1 MMRLFLCLI
10 ASIYT
15 ATSFAAGGSVL
26 VERSVKFKKEG
37 ATPSYKQSVRV
48 YYKTTQTTVPLN
60 IPSYFFK
67 KALKNPQFNLG
78 STYMWKSAFEST
90 VNDTLLSQLNK
101 YGIDTLL
108 LSPGTNGIKITDFL
122 TKAQN
127 QSIHVS
133 RLLSENSYAKDA
145 NGVQKLIAKMQT
157 LQYDFPGLHL
167 NIEPHT
173 FADYKANI
181 PFYTARM
188 DSIYDVAKQ
197 WCDPRN
203 MKLSVSIPMHLPIQN
218 ATFLATN
225 NITAYIMAYENTDQQ
240 KLLTR
245 TQLLRTTLGNNY
257 VWVIRV
263 SDFAT
268 QQDLLDAVAYLNAN
282 GVSRVALYDFST
294 VSTMF

>member
-1 MMRLFLCLI
+1 MMRLFHFLI
-10 ASIYT
+10 AGMCT
-15 ATSFAAGGSVL
+15 ASSFAI
-26 VERSVKFKKEG
+26 
-37 ATPSYKQSVRV
+37 
-48 YYKTTQTTVPLN
+48 N
-60 IPSYFFK
+60 IPTSKTVNSLKVKENSGMLYK
-67 KALKNPQFNLG
+67 KQLLKANETSSPVSFPSALLKWALKNNQYNIG
-78 STYMWKSAFEST
+78 KTYMWKSAFEST

-108 LSPGTNGIKITDFL
+108 VSPGTNGIKITDFL

-127 QSIHVS
+127 QNIHVS

-203 MKLSVSIPMHLPIQN
+203 MKLTVSIPMHLPIQN
-218 ATFLATN
+218 ATFLANN
-225 NITAYIMAYENTDQQ
+225 NITAYIMAYENPDQQ

-245 TQLLRTTLGNNY
+245 TQLLRATLGNNY

-268 QQDLLDAVAYLNAN
+268 QQDVLNAVAYLNAN

-294 VSTMF
+294 VSNMF

>member
-1 MMRLFLCLI
+1 MKLFHFLI
-10 ASIYT
+10 AGMCAAS
-15 ATSFAAGGSVL
+15 SFAM
-26 VERSVKFKKEG
+26 
-37 ATPSYKQSVRV
+37 
-48 YYKTTQTTVPLN
+48 TVPTSKAVNSLHVKEN
-60 IPSYFFK
+60 LGMLYKKQLLKANETNSPANFPSALLK
-67 KALKNPQFNLG
+67 WALKNNQYNIG
-78 STYMWKSAFEST
+78 KTYMWKSAFEST

-108 LSPGTNGIKITDFL
+108 VSPGTNGIKITDFL

-127 QSIHVS
+127 QNIHVS

-145 NGVQKLIAKMQT
+145 NGVQKLINKMQT

-181 PFYTARM
+181 PFYAARM

-203 MKLSVSIPMHLPIQN
+203 MKLTVSIPMHLPIQN
-218 ATFLATN
+218 ATFLANN

-257 VWVIRV
+257 VWVLRV
-263 SDFAT
+263 IDFAT

-294 VSTMF
+294 VSNMF

>member
-1 MMRLFLCLI
+1 
-10 ASIYT
+10 
-15 ATSFAAGGSVL
+15 
-26 VERSVKFKKEG
+26 
-37 ATPSYKQSVRV
+37 
-48 YYKTTQTTVPLN
+48 
-60 IPSYFFK
+60 
-67 KALKNPQFNLG
+67 
-78 STYMWKSAFEST
+78 
-90 VNDTLLSQLNK
+90 
-101 YGIDTLL
+101 
-108 LSPGTNGIKITDFL
+108 DFL

-145 NGVQKLIAKMQT
+145 NGVQKLILKMQT

-173 FADYKANI
+173 FSDYKSNI

-225 NITAYIMAYENTDQQ
+225 NITAYIMAYESTDQQ

>member
-1 MMRLFLCLI
+1 MRLFHFLI
-10 ASIYT
+10 AGMCT
-15 ATSFAAGGSVL
+15 ASSFAI
-26 VERSVKFKKEG
+26 
-37 ATPSYKQSVRV
+37 
-48 YYKTTQTTVPLN
+48 N
-60 IPSYFFK
+60 IPTSKTVNSLQVKENSGMLYK
-67 KALKNPQFNLG
+67 KQLLKANETSSPVSFPSALLKWALKNNQYNIG
-78 STYMWKSAFEST
+78 KTYMWKSAFEST
-90 VNDTLLSQLNK
+90 LNDTLLSQLNK

-108 LSPGTNGIKITDFL
+108 VSPGTNGIKITDFL

-127 QSIHVS
+127 QNIHVS

-203 MKLSVSIPMHLPIQN
+203 MKLTVSIPMHLPIQN
-218 ATFLATN
+218 ATFLANN
-225 NITAYIMAYENTDQQ
+225 NITAYIMAYENPDQQ

-245 TQLLRTTLGNNY
+245 TQLLRATLGNNY

-268 QQDLLDAVAYLNAN
+268 QQDVLNAVAYLNAN